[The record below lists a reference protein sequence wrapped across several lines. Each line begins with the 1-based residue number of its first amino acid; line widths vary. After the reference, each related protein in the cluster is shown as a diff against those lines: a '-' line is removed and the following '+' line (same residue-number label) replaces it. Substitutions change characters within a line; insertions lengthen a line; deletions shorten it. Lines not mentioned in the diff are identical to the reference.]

1 MRFEASQSMRLGQTM
16 KMAPRMIQSMEILQ
30 MPLAELQERI
40 EEELENNV
48 ALELADAPA
57 EPASGAEGTVGDASA
72 DAPLR
77 IDERGGAEEFARL
90 ERFQSENPDA
100 ADNEFA
106 DGSARAGLP
115 RDGEWPEGSSAR
127 RYDGERDAKMDA
139 MAATPARGKSLTE
152 QLLEQWGLVDADE
165 RTRRVG
171 ELIIQSLD
179 ADGFLR
185 TPTETVAERASSA
198 EFAVTPEEVE
208 RVLGLVQESLEPAGV
223 AARDLRE
230 CLLIQLDRAG
240 ELGLGADGATLSA
253 ARRIVDEHLDDL
265 RQNRLPRIAER
276 TGLTLEQIGS
286 AVRVIRRLNPAP
298 ARSLV
303 EDDNRPI
310 VPDAIIEYDAEHDRY
325 VAYLN
330 ERSLPS
336 LRINRQYA
344 LMSKDRSLEKRGREF
359 LRTNIGNAQWLIDAL
374 ELRKSTLL
382 RVINVVLE
390 AQREYFDFGPQFL
403 KPLPMTQVAEQ
414 LGIHVATVS
423 RAVAEKYVQTPRG
436 IVPLRRFFSGG
447 LATRSTGEG
456 DPGGE
461 GLAWDAIKAALK
473 EIVDGED
480 KSRPLSDDALVKEL
494 KKRGIEI
501 ARRTVAKYRDQLG
514 IPTARMRKTFTET

>member
-1 MRFEASQSMRLGQTM
+1 MRFETSQSMRLGQTM

-40 EEELENNV
+40 EEELESNV
-48 ALELADAPA
+48 ALELVEASPETPAADGPA
-57 EPASGAEGTVGDASA
+57 HEPPPDV
-72 DAPLR
+72 PLR

-106 DGSARAGLP
+106 DGSDRAGLS
-115 RDGEWPEGSSAR
+115 RDADWSEGPSPR
-127 RYDGERDAKMDA
+127 RYDGERDAKLDA

-152 QLLEQWGLVDADE
+152 QLLEQWRLVDADE
-165 RTRRVG
+165 RSRRLG

-185 TPTETVAERASSA
+185 TPAATIADRAPA
-198 EFAVTPEEVE
+198 GDGPVPPEELE
-208 RVLGLVQESLEPAGV
+208 RVLTLVHENLEPAGV

-230 CLLIQLDRAG
+230 CLLIQLHRAG
-240 ELGLGADGATLSA
+240 ELGLEVDGETLAA

-276 TGLTLEQIGS
+276 TGLSLEQIGA

-298 ARSLV
+298 ARALLQ
-303 EDDNRPI
+303 DDNRPI
-310 VPDAIIEYDAEHDRY
+310 IPDAIIEYDAENDRY

-330 ERSLPS
+330 ERSLPA
-336 LRINRQYA
+336 LRINRHYA

-382 RVINVVLE
+382 RVIGVVLE

-456 DPGGE
+456 DSGGE
-461 GLAWDAIKAALK
+461 AMAWDAVKAALK

-480 KSRPLSDDALVKEL
+480 KQRPLSDDALVREL

-514 IPTARMRKTFTET
+514 IPTARMRRTFTSG